1 MNFYIDKLRKACDSL
16 RSLKKKTMFTVNR
29 FQIMESEYKINNE
42 LPSLNMFKEYDT
54 NSIISGYDK
63 HFWLHTD
70 FKTPVIAENK
80 SVFFEFKTGHE
91 GEWDAKNP
99 QCIVYLNGE
108 MTQALDVNHTEIL
121 LESDK
126 EYDVYIYLYTGSE
139 ELTLA
144 INASLYELDNQIDNL
159 YYDISVPYNAAL
171 SLDENDENRAIIVR
185 ELEQAINLLDFR
197 KPLSESFYKSV
208 RQAHKYLYD
217 NFYDK
222 VCGKSNAVVNCIGH
236 THIDVAWLWRVRQT
250 VEKAQRSFATVIK
263 LMEEFPEYKFM
274 SSQPQLYKYV
284 KKEAPELYEKIKERI
299 KEKRWEAEGAMWLE
313 ADCNL
318 ISGESMVRQIMYGK
332 EFMQKEFGIDSKTLW
347 LPDVFGYSAAMP
359 QILKKCGVENF
370 VTSKI
375 SWNETNKMPYDTFMW
390 EGIDGT
396 EIFTYFLTA
405 QDYNKEKPDDT
416 YTTYVGYVR
425 PSQVKGTWNRY
436 QQKEY
441 NNETLIT
448 FGFGDGGG
456 GPTRD
461 MLMQQRRLQYGIPG
475 FPKTQIS
482 FAGDFLERVKKNFN
496 HNSKRLNDM
505 PKWVGELYLEFH
517 RGTYTSIA
525 KNKKNN
531 RKSEIL
537 FQNSEQLSVID
548 MCMLGGSY
556 PTEDIHNSWETILL
570 NQFHDIIPGSS
581 IFEVYEDSDIDYKNV
596 ISIGDR
602 IINNKLKSL
611 SENVNTDGGVLVYN
625 PTGFYASDVVSAG
638 GKSIYAENIPPM
650 GYKVC
655 SVSDSSESGV
665 SVSERN
671 VENKFY
677 IITFDEKYNITSMYD
692 KVNKKE
698 VVKKGELFNQL
709 RIFEDIP
716 REYDAWEITDYYVR
730 KSWDINDVENVEFIT
745 DNEFGGIKITR
756 KYLDSTIMQS
766 IIIYD
771 KTDRID
777 VKTELDW
784 NEEHQLLKVF
794 FPVNVHAYEATYD
807 IQFGNIKRPTHKN
820 TSWDKA
826 KFEVCAHKWADIS
839 DNSYGVSIINDCK
852 YGYSSQGSTLSLTL
866 LKCATYPNPYADKGH
881 HSFSYSICPHIGD
894 FRAGDT
900 VKKAQLFNNPLMTMP
915 VVKQSGAL
923 PESFSFVNTNSK
935 NIVIDT
941 VKKAE
946 KSDDII
952 VRLYDAYDFN
962 GDITLKFALP
972 IKKAFLCDLLEN
984 EVSQLSINDNDIKLN
999 VSNYEIVTLKL
1010 TV

>member
-1 MNFYIDKLRKACDSL
+1 M
-16 RSLKKKTMFTVNR
+16 
-29 FQIMESEYKINNE
+29 
-42 LPSLNMFKEYDT
+42 
-54 NSIISGYDK
+54 
-63 HFWLHTD
+63 
-70 FKTPVIAENK
+70 
-80 SVFFEFKTGHE
+80 
-91 GEWDAKNP
+91 
-99 QCIVYLNGE
+99 
-108 MTQALDVNHTEIL
+108 
-121 LESDK
+121 
-126 EYDVYIYLYTGSE
+126 
-139 ELTLA
+139 
-144 INASLYELDNQIDNL
+144 
-159 YYDISVPYNAAL
+159 
-171 SLDENDENRAIIVR
+171 
-185 ELEQAINLLDFR
+185 
-197 KPLSESFYKSV
+197 
-208 RQAHKYLYD
+208 
-217 NFYDK
+217 
-222 VCGKSNAVVNCIGH
+222 
-236 THIDVAWLWRVRQT
+236 
-250 VEKAQRSFATVIK
+250 
-263 LMEEFPEYKFM
+263 
-274 SSQPQLYKYV
+274 
-284 KKEAPELYEKIKERI
+284 
-299 KEKRWEAEGAMWLE
+299 
-313 ADCNL
+313 
-318 ISGESMVRQIMYGK
+318 
-332 EFMQKEFGIDSKTLW
+332 
-347 LPDVFGYSAAMP
+347 
-359 QILKKCGVENF
+359 
-370 VTSKI
+370 
-375 SWNETNKMPYDTFMW
+375 
-390 EGIDGT
+390 
-396 EIFTYFLTA
+396 
-405 QDYNKEKPDDT
+405 
-416 YTTYVGYVR
+416 
-425 PSQVKGTWNRY
+425 
-436 QQKEY
+436 
-441 NNETLIT
+441 
-448 FGFGDGGG
+448 
-456 GPTRD
+456 
-461 MLMQQRRLQYGIPG
+461 
-475 FPKTQIS
+475 
-482 FAGDFLERVKKNFN
+482 
-496 HNSKRLNDM
+496 
-505 PKWVGELYLEFH
+505 
-517 RGTYTSIA
+517 
-525 KNKKNN
+525 
-531 RKSEIL
+531 
-537 FQNSEQLSVID
+537 
-548 MCMLGGSY
+548 
-556 PTEDIHNSWETILL
+556 
-570 NQFHDIIPGSS
+570 
-581 IFEVYEDSDIDYKNV
+581 
-596 ISIGDR
+596 
-602 IINNKLKSL
+602 
-611 SENVNTDGGVLVYN
+611 YN

-665 SVSERN
+665 TVSERN
-671 VENKFY
+671 MENKFY